1 MKQRLNL
8 SILAAGLCAA
18 ALALPVAAQ
27 TMKPG
32 LWTLSNSVT
41 SNDPQVQA
49 AMSAL
54 QQHLANLQPDQRRQ
68 MEQMMKQNG
77 VQVDLGA
84 NGALQS
90 KMCMTQEMI
99 ARKEFPLQQGDCKQS
114 FTPGAGNGGHIT
126 FSCTKPHVSGAGDLT
141 VLSDTSY
148 RARMHIKND
157 DSPSQAIDMDVTA
170 NWQSASCGNLRPAR

>member
-1 MKQRLNL
+1 MKQRLSV
-8 SILAAGLCAA
+8 SILLVGLCAGA
-18 ALALPVAAQ
+18 CALPVAAQ

-32 LWTLSNSVT
+32 LWTLSNSV
-41 SNDPQVQA
+41 SSKDPQVNA

-54 QQHLANLQPDQRRQ
+54 QQHLANMPADQRSQ
-68 MEQMMKQNG
+68 VEQMMKQNG
-77 VQVDLGA
+77 VQIDVGA

-90 KMCMTQEMI
+90 KMCMTREMVE
-99 ARKEFPLQQGDCKQS
+99 RKEFPLQEGDCKQT
-114 FTPGAGNGGHIT
+114 FTQGAGNGGHIA

-157 DSPSQAIDMDVTA
+157 DSPSQAVDMDVTA
-170 NWQSASCGNLRPAR
+170 NWLSANCGTLRPAK